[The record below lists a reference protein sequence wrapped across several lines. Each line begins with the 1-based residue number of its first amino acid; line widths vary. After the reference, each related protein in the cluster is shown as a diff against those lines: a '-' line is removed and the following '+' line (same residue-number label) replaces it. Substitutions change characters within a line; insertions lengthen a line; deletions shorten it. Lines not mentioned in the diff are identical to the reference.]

1 MPSCDGGLARRC
13 AIVSVRRLSCAPT
26 TGDSCRMSLVLA
38 GSLTVPG
45 VICVKVADAADSRAA
60 DAASDTAVA
69 PVRVDEP
76 ARVAVPILVTASC
89 DVSAVGDRNGAAR
102 LRINSLGCAAAA
114 AETAGEGLGV
124 VMVDALA
131 VASLAASTEL
141 K

>member
-1 MPSCDGGLARRC
+1 MPSCEGGLARRC

-45 VICVKVADAADSRAA
+45 VIWVKVADAADNLAA
-60 DAASDTAVA
+60 DAASDTAVT

-76 ARVAVPILVTASC
+76 ARVAVPILFTASC
-89 DVSAVGDRNGAAR
+89 EVSAVGDRNGAAR
-102 LRINSLGCAAAA
+102 LRISSRGCAAAA
-114 AETAGEGLGV
+114 AETAGAGAGV
-124 VMVDALA
+124 VVVA
-131 VASLAASTEL
+131 VGVAALAASTEL